1 MLPAFTS
8 IGCYPLLYISAAG
21 TVLCASCATDDDS
34 GETFTPD
41 VHWEGEPICCEGC
54 SWEIDSAYGSEDER
68 TRILVSVKW
77 SYSDDAP
84 ITGEVSLVEFLEVQ
98 RENLCIEHCEELRA
112 LKVGQSKTFGGGD
125 LPTIKVC
132 RLS

>member
-1 MLPAFTS
+1 LLPPS
-8 IGCYPLLYISAAG
+8 LHLRRWDGPLRKL
-21 TVLCASCATDDDS
+21 
-34 GETFTPD
+34 
-41 VHWEGEPICCEGC
+41 
-54 SWEIDSAYGSEDER
+54 R
-68 TRILVSVKW
+68 KRILVSVKW

-132 RLS
+132 RVS